1 MLFKSACVAGGVV
14 IGRVCRLAMAVIY
27 AWTRLDIGRVDGG
40 GFRRQ
45 IDGLGPLVREAFFV
59 VVGVEIA
66 VVWWIWRC
74 LAPVG
79 QGTLRGCGA
88 TLLACGK
95 GASGGRAPD
104 FGVLGWRR
112 RAKFSRAQAGLLPGA
127 RGTADG
133 VF

>member
-104 FGVLGWRR
+104 FGVL
-112 RAKFSRAQAGLLPGA
+112 K
-127 RGTADG
+127 
-133 VF
+133 